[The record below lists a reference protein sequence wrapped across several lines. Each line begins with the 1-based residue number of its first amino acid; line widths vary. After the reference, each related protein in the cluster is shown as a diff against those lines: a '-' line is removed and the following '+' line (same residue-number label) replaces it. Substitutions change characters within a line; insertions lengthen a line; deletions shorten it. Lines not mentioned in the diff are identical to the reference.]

1 MKKTIIVVDM
11 QNDFVTGSLGTKE
24 ACKTVPVIEKLLK
37 ENQENQIIFTQDTH
51 HEDYLSTSEGKMLP
65 VEHCMKGTKGWE
77 IIPELKE
84 WTHQAIMVEKPTF
97 GSLKLPQLIS
107 QNQPEQIVL
116 VGVCSDICV
125 ISNALILKAYFP
137 TTIAQITFNML
148 PVFLAMLTHRDAMI
162 KNAFEYIKNIVLLM
176 VYTYYYKC

>member
-107 QNQPEQIVL
+107 QYQPEQIIL

-125 ISNALILKAYFP
+125 ISNALILKAHFP
-137 TTIAQITFNML
+137 EIPIIVYENACAGVTPDKHQAAIETMKSCQID
-148 PVFLAMLTHRDAMI
+148 VQ
-162 KNAFEYIKNIVLLM
+162 
-176 VYTYYYKC
+176 TYL

>member
-37 ENQENQIIFTQDTH
+37 ENQGNQIIFTQDTH

-137 TTIAQITFNML
+137 ETPIIVYENACAGVTPDKHQAAIETMKSCQID
-148 PVFLAMLTHRDAMI
+148 VQ
-162 KNAFEYIKNIVLLM
+162 
-176 VYTYYYKC
+176 TYL

>member
-37 ENQENQIIFTQDTH
+37 ENQGNQIIFTQDTH

-65 VEHCMKGTKGWE
+65 VEHCMKGTMGWE

-107 QNQPEQIVL
+107 QNQPEQIIL

-125 ISNALILKAYFP
+125 ISNALILKAHFP
-137 TTIAQITFNML
+137 EIPIIVYENACAGVTPDKHQAAIETMKSCQID
-148 PVFLAMLTHRDAMI
+148 VQ
-162 KNAFEYIKNIVLLM
+162 
-176 VYTYYYKC
+176 TYL

>member
-1 MKKTIIVVDM
+1 MKKTIVVVDM

-37 ENQENQIIFTQDTH
+37 ENQGNQIIFTQDTH

-97 GSLKLPQLIS
+97 GSLKLPELIS
-107 QNQPEQIVL
+107 QYQPEQIIL

-125 ISNALILKAYFP
+125 ISNVLILKAHFP
-137 TTIAQITFNML
+137 ELPIIVYENACAGVTPDKHQAAIETMKSCQID
-148 PVFLAMLTHRDAMI
+148 VQ
-162 KNAFEYIKNIVLLM
+162 
-176 VYTYYYKC
+176 TYL

>member
-37 ENQENQIIFTQDTH
+37 ENQGNQIIFTQDTH

-65 VEHCMKGTKGWE
+65 VEHCMKGTMGWE

-84 WTHQAIMVEKPTF
+84 WTHQAIMVKKPTF

-107 QNQPEQIVL
+107 QNQPEQIIL

-137 TTIAQITFNML
+137 ETPIIVYENACAGVTPDKHQAAIETMKSCQID
-148 PVFLAMLTHRDAMI
+148 VQ
-162 KNAFEYIKNIVLLM
+162 
-176 VYTYYYKC
+176 TYL

>member
-37 ENQENQIIFTQDTH
+37 ENQEKQIIFTQDTH

-107 QNQPEQIVL
+107 QYQPEQIIL

-137 TTIAQITFNML
+137 ETPIIVYENACAGVTPDKHQAAIETMKSCQID
-148 PVFLAMLTHRDAMI
+148 VQ
-162 KNAFEYIKNIVLLM
+162 
-176 VYTYYYKC
+176 TYL

>member
-37 ENQENQIIFTQDTH
+37 ENQGNQIIFTQDTH

-65 VEHCMKGTKGWE
+65 VEHCMKGTMGWE

-137 TTIAQITFNML
+137 ETPIIVYENACAGVTPDKHQAAIETMKSCQID
-148 PVFLAMLTHRDAMI
+148 VQ
-162 KNAFEYIKNIVLLM
+162 
-176 VYTYYYKC
+176 TYL

>member
-51 HEDYLSTSEGKMLP
+51 HEDYLSTSEGKMLS

-107 QNQPEQIVL
+107 QYQPEQIIL

-137 TTIAQITFNML
+137 ETPIIVYENACAGVTPDKHQAAIETMKSCQID
-148 PVFLAMLTHRDAMI
+148 VQ
-162 KNAFEYIKNIVLLM
+162 
-176 VYTYYYKC
+176 TYL

>member
-37 ENQENQIIFTQDTH
+37 ENQGNQIIFTQDTH

-84 WTHQAIMVEKPTF
+84 WKHQAIMVEKPTF
-97 GSLKLPQLIS
+97 GSLKLPELIS
-107 QNQPEQIVL
+107 RYQPEQIIL

-125 ISNALILKAYFP
+125 ISNVLILKAHFP
-137 TTIAQITFNML
+137 ELPIIVYENACAGVTPDKHQAAIETMKSCQID
-148 PVFLAMLTHRDAMI
+148 VQ
-162 KNAFEYIKNIVLLM
+162 
-176 VYTYYYKC
+176 TYL